1 MPPKRTVKIDGS
13 GEPLPWES
21 PMQDGNWK
29 NSTTCRN
36 KFPNSRGTT
45 KVPTEYPNPNALKQS
60 YQPTTTACNQTARRP
75 NPESVFIPSRKN
87 NRDPPVEERE
97 LTQNSYS
104 IKKSGGY
111 NTLRYNFSN
120 NKIV

>member
-13 GEPLPWES
+13 DSPAPLAPGSRKNGVCEKKGIPNTKGNKES
-21 PMQDGNWK
+21 FLPTKIACKQAPK
-29 NSTTCRN
+29 N
-36 KFPNSRGTT
+36 PD
-45 KVPTEYPNPNALKQS
+45 
-60 YQPTTTACNQTARRP
+60 
-75 NPESVFIPSRKN
+75 PESVFIPSRKN

-97 LTQNSYS
+97 LTQNSYR